1 MSISILHRFSGAVL
15 FTSEESET
23 LAAAVRAAIAA
34 RANLY
39 GADLYGANLRDAD
52 LYGANLRG
60 AELCGADLYG
70 ADLYGANLRDA
81 NLCDA
86 DLCGAVLCGANLRDA
101 NLCGANLCDANLRG
115 ADLCDANLCGTNL
128 CDANLCDADL
138 RSANLCGTNLCGAN
152 LYGANLRDA
161 NLRDAVLCGANLCG
175 ANLCGADMAP
185 IRNDFWD
192 VLIRARHEIAGLRLA
207 LIEGRV
213 NGSTYEGDC
222 ACLVGTIANI
232 KHVEYKSMELL
243 KPDSSRPIEQF
254 FFGINKGDTPE
265 TSQHSKIVIGWIDEF
280 QSLMEVK

>member
-34 RANLY
+34 RANLRGANLLGANLL
-39 GADLYGANLRDAD
+39 GADLL
-52 LYGANLRG
+52 
-60 AELCGADLYG
+60 GADL
-70 ADLYGANLRDA
+70 R
-81 NLCDA
+81 
-86 DLCGAVLCGANLRDA
+86 
-101 NLCGANLCDANLRG
+101 GANLCDANLLGANLLG
-115 ADLCDANLCGTNL
+115 ADLRDADLRGANLLGADLLGADLRGANL
-128 CDANLCDADL
+128 CDANLLGANLLGADLRDADL
-138 RSANLCGTNLCGAN
+138 RGANLRDTNLCGAD
-152 LYGANLRDA
+152 LRGAD
-161 NLRDAVLCGANLCG
+161 LCGANL
-175 ANLCGADMAP
+175 AP

-232 KHVEYKSMELL
+232 KHVQYESMELL

-265 TSQHSKIVIGWIDEF
+265 TSQHSKIVVGWIDEF